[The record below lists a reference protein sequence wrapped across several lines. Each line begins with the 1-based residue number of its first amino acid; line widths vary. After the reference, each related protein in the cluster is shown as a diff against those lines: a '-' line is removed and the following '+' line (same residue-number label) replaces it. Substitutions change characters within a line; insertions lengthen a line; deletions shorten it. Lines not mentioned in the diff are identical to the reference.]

1 MDAGFNW
8 LRGFLWVLKLF
19 YWIYWIVMDAF
30 TLMLHL
36 PCCGQTHSWW
46 DRTILSVACSI
57 CAADKPC
64 KTSYDIEIVIA
75 MRHFVSNVSK
85 LSNQELYDS
94 DVDESNET
102 DNWNLLS
109 NPPLDPCPWQ
119 MSAVLYN
126 AEIAPTQPATTAMTR
141 TLALL
146 PSGHTVRGIVL
157 FCLFSKVFG
166 HFCPLLSVKDP

>member
-1 MDAGFNW
+1 
-8 LRGFLWVLKLF
+8 
-19 YWIYWIVMDAF
+19 
-30 TLMLHL
+30 
-36 PCCGQTHSWW
+36 
-46 DRTILSVACSI
+46 
-57 CAADKPC
+57 
-64 KTSYDIEIVIA
+64 
-75 MRHFVSNVSK
+75 MRHFASNVS
-85 LSNQELYDS
+85 NQEMYDS
-94 DVDESNET
+94 NVDESNET

-109 NPPLDPCPWQ
+109 NPTLDPCPWQ